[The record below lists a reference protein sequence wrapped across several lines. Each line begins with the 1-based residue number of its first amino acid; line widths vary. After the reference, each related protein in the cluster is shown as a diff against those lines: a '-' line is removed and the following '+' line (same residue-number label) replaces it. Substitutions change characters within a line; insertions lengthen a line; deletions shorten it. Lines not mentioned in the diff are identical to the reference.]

1 MSTVNSLIGQELL
14 RALKRCLNTRT
25 FNMSKIINYLSAFRY
40 AISVT
45 IYDDKVHMDMITI
58 SLENGKIMVIKLVYS
73 YLIPIRVE
81 PCLFSLFLEHLKI
94 QLQIFANR
102 VNRVLITL
110 N

>member
-1 MSTVNSLIGQELL
+1 
-14 RALKRCLNTRT
+14 
-25 FNMSKIINYLSAFRY
+25 
-40 AISVT
+40 
-45 IYDDKVHMDMITI
+45 MDMITI

-110 N
+110 NQKPSKPSTTRTEMPIPTNRKNLKMLWIKEKLSDYHQIWYELPYLCY